1 MAVGPRAIGGP
12 QLARLLGDL
21 PSERPFYA
29 ALARAIRGLILD
41 GGLAL
46 RVRLPAERDLAAA
59 LGVSR
64 TTVTAA
70 YDALRAE
77 SFIQSRQGA
86 GSWTALPRGRGSRLP
101 HAATAAAG
109 AATIFGMAEPE
120 IDLGSAAP
128 GAPELFDEAVADAV
142 ARLPGYTAG
151 PGYDPAGLGPLR
163 EAVATRYT
171 ARGLPTRPEQIVVTA
186 GAQHALNL
194 LVEELMTPGDSVL
207 VESPTYPHALDALRR
222 RGARLIPVGVNAGWD
237 IELIATSMRQTAVRF
252 AYVNPDFHNPTGRLM
267 DEARRAALVTA
278 AKRVGGYLVVDET
291 FAELALDDDL
301 DGGLGGD
308 AMPRPLAAHDT
319 DGRVI
324 SIGSAAKVFWGGL
337 RIGWIRTTPP
347 MARRLATLRESLD
360 LASPVLEQLIVRE
373 LFSRVEEVRAERV
386 ALLRAGR
393 QALVAALGDLLPAWE
408 FAVPRGGMSLWARL
422 PGPASSAL
430 AGAAARLGVRIV
442 PGPLFGVDGLLEDYV
457 RLPYVQPP
465 HVLHDAI
472 ERLARAYRSVET
484 AAAPRSLPSYV

>member
-1 MAVGPRAIGGP
+1 MAVAPRMIGGP
-12 QLARLLGDL
+12 QLARLLGEL
-21 PSERPFYA
+21 PAERPFYA
-29 ALARAIRGLILD
+29 VLARAIRGLILD

-77 SFIQSRQGA
+77 SFIRSRRGA
-86 GSWTALPRGRGSRLP
+86 GSWTALPRGRTSRLP
-101 HAATAAAG
+101 HATATA
-109 AATIFGMAEPE
+109 TIYGMAEPE

-142 ARLPGYTAG
+142 ARLPAHTAG

-163 EAVATRYT
+163 EAVAARYT
-171 ARGLPTRPEQIVVTA
+171 ARGLPTRPEQIMITA

-194 LVEELMTPGDSVL
+194 LAEELMTPGDPVL

-237 IELIATSMRQTAVRF
+237 VELIATSMRQTAVRF

-267 DEARRAALVTA
+267 DDAGRAALVEA
-278 AKRVGGYLVVDET
+278 ARRAGCHLVVDET
-291 FAELALDDDL
+291 FAELPLDDDL
-301 DGGLGGD
+301 HGGQ
-308 AMPRPLAAHDT
+308 AMPPPLAAHDT

-324 SIGSAAKVFWGGL
+324 SVGSAAKVFWGGL

-373 LFSRVEEVRAERV
+373 LLLRVDEVRAERV

-393 QALVAALGDLLPAWE
+393 QALVAALGDLLPHWE
-408 FAVPRGGMSLWARL
+408 FTVPRGGMSLWARL
-422 PGPASSAL
+422 PAPASTSL
-430 AGAAARLGVRIV
+430 AGAAARLGVRVV

-465 HVLHDAI
+465 GVLGDAI
-472 ERLARAYRSVET
+472 ERLARAYQSVET
-484 AAAPRSLPSYV
+484 SAAPRYLPSYV

>member
-1 MAVGPRAIGGP
+1 MAPPPRTIGGP
-12 QLARLLGDL
+12 KLARLLGEL
-21 PSERPFYA
+21 PAERPFYA
-29 ALARAIRGLILD
+29 VLARAIRGLILD

-77 SFIQSRQGA
+77 AFIQSRQGA
-86 GSWTALPRGRGSRLP
+86 GSWTALPRGRVSRMP
-101 HAATAAAG
+101 HAAG
-109 AATIFGMAEPE
+109 AKTVYGMAEPE

-128 GAPELFDEAVADAV
+128 AAPEVFDEAVADAV
-142 ARLPGYTAG
+142 AQLPGHTAG
-151 PGYDPAGLGPLR
+151 PGYDPAGLGRLR
-163 EAVATRYT
+163 ETVAARYT
-171 ARGLPTRPEQIVVTA
+171 ARGLPTRPEQIIVTA

-194 LVEELMTPGDSVL
+194 LVEELMSPGDRVL
-207 VESPTYPHALDALRR
+207 VVSPTYPHALDALRR

-237 IELIATSMRQTAVRF
+237 VELIATSMRQTAVRF
-252 AYVNPDFHNPTGRLM
+252 AYVNADFHNPTGRLM
-267 DEARRAALVTA
+267 DDGRRAALVA
-278 AKRVGGYLVVDET
+278 AVKRVGGYLVADET

-301 DGGLGGD
+301 RGD
-308 AMPRPLAAHDT
+308 RAMPRPLAAHDT

-324 SIGSAAKVFWGGL
+324 SVGSAAKVFWGGL

-360 LASPVLEQLIVRE
+360 LASPVLEQLIVTE
-373 LFSRVEEVRAERV
+373 LLLRVDEVRAERV
-386 ALLRAGR
+386 ALLREGR
-393 QALVAALGDLLPAWE
+393 QALVTALGDLLPDWE
-408 FAVPRGGMSLWARL
+408 CTVPRGGMSLWARL
-422 PGPASSAL
+422 PAPAASAL

-465 HVLHDAI
+465 DVLRDAI
-472 ERLARAYRSVET
+472 ERLARAYHSVET